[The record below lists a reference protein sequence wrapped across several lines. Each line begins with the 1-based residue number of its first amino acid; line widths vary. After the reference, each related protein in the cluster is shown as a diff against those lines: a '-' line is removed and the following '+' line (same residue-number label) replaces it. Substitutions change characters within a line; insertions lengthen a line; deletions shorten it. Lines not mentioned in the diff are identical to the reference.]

1 MASSINQKRITAA
14 LHFLQHRMQLFIFL
28 LVSLH
33 VLAFGQ
39 VSQIQRFELEHKN
52 SDHDFI
58 IINMGAQ
65 GIALVRDLEKF
76 ENDKKVWETI
86 FVDSTLHESW
96 RATIEVG
103 TRMNILGH
111 EFRDGNIYLIFS
123 DQESTKVQLT
133 EIHSASKLMASHLF
147 KPQVAMQYTQFIVV
161 KNKAVFGGYISKE
174 PALILYDLANES
186 TKVVPGLFQSHGE
199 LLDLRAN
206 SNDTFNAVVTER
218 QSNASRKM
226 VIRTYD
232 ANGVILVDDAIAI
245 DEGKSILTA
254 ITSTL
259 VHDELMIMGTWTYGS
274 NRSAAGIF
282 SVGVDPFSDQKI
294 NFYDFPSLNHFLD
307 YMKPKR
313 MARVKAKADSRR
325 KVNKNIE
332 FRVHTLPVRI
342 EETNEGFCLLAE
354 VYDPPTQSGSRT
366 ANPYSNTGYNPY
378 AYSPYGFNSMPYRYY
393 GNPYGYNPYAPTG
406 NYYSFA
412 ETRMMHSSL
421 LFFDNHG
428 QLTGDNGL
436 KFPEIKLS
444 TKEQVSDFVL
454 YNNRVTMAVK
464 NEKEFLVSQ
473 SQPDGTFKEEKFL
486 VALQSNTESI
496 KSESN
501 DDGRLRT
508 WYGRYFFIYGHHSIK
523 DNSEKGSRNV
533 FYINKVKVD

>member
-1 MASSINQKRITAA
+1 MAGLPARR
-14 LHFLQHRMQLFIFL
+14 LLLVFL
-28 LVSLH
+28 LVSMS
-33 VLAFGQ
+33 VSAF
-39 VSQIQRFELEHKN
+39 SQISQPLRFELEHKN

-76 ENDKKVWETI
+76 ENDKKIWETI
-86 FVDSTLHESW
+86 FVDTLLHESW

-103 TRMNILGH
+103 SRMNILGH
-111 EFRDGNIYLIFS
+111 EYRDGNIYLIFS

-133 EIHSASKLMASHLF
+133 EIHSGSRLMASHLF

-174 PALILYDLANES
+174 PALILYDLSNET
-186 TKVVPGLFQSHGE
+186 TKVIPGLFQSHGE
-199 LLDLRAN
+199 LLELRAN
-206 SNDTFNAVVTER
+206 SNNTFNAVVTER
-218 QSNASRKM
+218 QSNSTRKM

-232 ANGVILVDDAIAI
+232 ANGVILVDDAITI

-307 YMKPKR
+307 YLKPKR
-313 MARVKAKADSRR
+313 IARIKAKADSRR
-325 KVNKNIE
+325 SANKNIE

-342 EETNEGFCLLAE
+342 EETAEGFCLLAE
-354 VYDPPTQSGSRT
+354 AYDPPTQSGSRT

-412 ETRMMHSSL
+412 ETRMMYSSL
-421 LFFDNHG
+421 LFFDSHG

-444 TKEQVSDFVL
+444 SKEQVSDFVL
-454 YNNRVTMAVK
+454 YNSRVTMAVK
-464 NEKEFLVSQ
+464 NEKEILVSQ

-486 VALQSNTESI
+486 VALRTDTESI

-508 WYGRYFFIYGHHSIK
+508 WYGHYFFVYGHHSIK

-533 FYINKVKVD
+533 FYINKVNVE